1 LGYVLGLSRP
11 LLGVSQ
17 VNYFHLASAEVAGA
31 LLLLLALEVEE
42 AAAEAVVPPWF
53 MCALSWWY

>member
-1 LGYVLGLSRP
+1 MEYVLGLSKP
-11 LLGVSQ
+11 MLGVSQ

-42 AAAEAVVPPWF
+42 AAEAVVPP
-53 MCALSWWY
+53 